1 MPNLPV
7 TPDLALFTTGIN
19 LTSSTQPDASGL
31 ITSEPP
37 VEQVFSD
44 ILTTLSTSKTENN
57 QPGTDTDTNAADN
70 PAPEFIDPLMVGMI
84 PIPVDQWINQP
95 QSAPD
100 TLAAELLA
108 TLPKNIIP
116 NTSQPVAVTE
126 ASTVFTENNPLPA
139 ESANENINI
148 SSNMMFVPAS
158 SADQTSDPKS
168 LITDR
173 RTLSSSA
180 MAATLAHTNSAIG
193 QSLADKPATFT
204 QSNPLF
210 AEQSSENRDI
220 SSIALPSASRF
231 DQTIDAA
238 NFTDSGKILPPSAA
252 TPIAPHPHINSSIN
266 TIDVTTN
273 NTPAIATEFG
283 HPDWPEEFG
292 QKITWL
298 TTQRIQ
304 AAELKLHPVHLG
316 PIEISLQ
323 LSGDQQL
330 TAQFVSHH
338 AAVRETIEA
347 NLPRL
352 REIMAANGI
361 TLADTSV
368 SADTPQ
374 QQAENGQ
381 RNSSHVPGNNH
392 LSPASSNLTHM
403 RLSTSSTIR
412 HSGIIDTFA

>member
-19 LTSSTQPDASGL
+19 LTSSTQPDTSDL
-31 ITSEPP
+31 ITSESP

-44 ILTTLSTSKTENN
+44 ILTMLSTSKTENN

-70 PAPEFIDPLMVGMI
+70 PAPEFIDPLMAGMI

-95 QSAPD
+95 QPVPD
-100 TLAAELLA
+100 TLAAELLT

-116 NTSQPVAVTE
+116 DTSQPVTVTE
-126 ASTVFTENNPLPA
+126 TSTVFTENNPLPA

-148 SSNMMFVPAS
+148 SSNMMFIPANS
-158 SADQTSDPKS
+158 TDQTTDPKS

-173 RTLSSSA
+173 KAPSPSA
-180 MAATLAHTNSAIG
+180 VAVTPAHTNSAIG

-204 QSNPLF
+204 QSYPSF
-210 AEQSSENRDI
+210 IEQSSVNRDI
-220 SSIALPSASRF
+220 NNTASSTSRF
-231 DQTIDAA
+231 DQAIDAA

-392 LSPASSNLTHM
+392 LSPASSDLTHM

>member
-19 LTSSTQPDASGL
+19 LTSSTQPDTSDL

-37 VEQVFSD
+37 VEQAFSD
-44 ILTTLSTSKTENN
+44 ILIMLSTSKTENN
-57 QPGTDTDTNAADN
+57 QPGTDTDTAGN
-70 PAPEFIDPLMVGMI
+70 PAPEFIDPPMAGMI

-95 QSAPD
+95 QPVPD
-100 TLAAELLA
+100 TLAAELFT
-108 TLPKNIIP
+108 TLPQNIIP
-116 NTSQPVAVTE
+116 DTSQPVAVTE
-126 ASTVFTENNPLPA
+126 TSIVFTENNPLPA
-139 ESANENINI
+139 ESSNEDININ
-148 SSNMMFVPAS
+148 SNMMFVPAN
-158 SADQTSDPKS
+158 SADQTTDPKP
-168 LITDR
+168 LITEKKIP
-173 RTLSSSA
+173 LPSA
-180 MAATLAHTNSAIG
+180 TAATSAHTNSAIE
-193 QSLADKPATFT
+193 QSPTDKPVTFT
-204 QSNPLF
+204 QSYPSF
-210 AEQSSENRDI
+210 IEQSSVNRDI
-220 SSIALPSASRF
+220 NNTASSTSRF
-231 DQTIDAA
+231 DQVIDAA
-238 NFTDSGKILPPSAA
+238 NFTDSGKILPPSTA
-252 TPIAPHPHINSSIN
+252 TIAPHPHINSSIN

-273 NTPAIATEFG
+273 NAPAIATEFG
-283 HPDWPEEFG
+283 HPNWPEEFG

-347 NLPRL
+347 NLLRL

-392 LSPASSNLTHM
+392 LSPASSDLTRM
-403 RLSTSSTIR
+403 RISTSSTIR